1 MPLGWVSKHLIRQ
14 PLADTFPSRGR
25 QNGKGFDIM
34 NKYFEVR
41 RASEHDAEAI
51 RQITAEAFEK
61 YCELAGLDTIA
72 ALNETIEDIHHD
84 IEEKIVLVAYI
95 DHEVVGSVRVGVNEV
110 TRFGVSTKYQNLGIG
125 KALMNMVDITMRH
138 NKVKRIC
145 LHTAS
150 KVFSLVRFYY
160 GRGFYIDSTSKERG
174 YVRALL
180 VKDYE

>member
-1 MPLGWVSKHLIRQ
+1 
-14 PLADTFPSRGR
+14 
-25 QNGKGFDIM
+25 M
-34 NKYFEVR
+34 NKYFEVC

-72 ALNETIEDIHHD
+72 ALNETIEDIHRD

-95 DHEVVGSVRVGVNEV
+95 DNEVVGSVRVGINEENMEAYLS
-110 TRFGVSTKYQNLGIG
+110 RFGVSTKYQNLGIG

-160 GRGFYIDSTSKERG
+160 GRGFYIDSTSKDRG

>member
-1 MPLGWVSKHLIRQ
+1 
-14 PLADTFPSRGR
+14 
-25 QNGKGFDIM
+25 M

-41 RASEHDAEAI
+41 RASYHDAESI
-51 RQITAEAFEK
+51 QKITEEAFEK
-61 YCELAGLDTIA
+61 YCEMAQLDTIA
-72 ALNETIEDIHHD
+72 ALNESIDVIHKD

-95 DHEVVGSVRVGVNEV
+95 DEEVVGSVRVGINEE
-110 TRFGVSTKYQNLGIG
+110 TKEAYLSRFGVSTRYQNLGIG

-138 NKVKRIC
+138 NGVKRIC

-160 GRGFYIDSTSKERG
+160 GRGFYIDSTSKDRG

>member
-1 MPLGWVSKHLIRQ
+1 
-14 PLADTFPSRGR
+14 
-25 QNGKGFDIM
+25 M

-95 DHEVVGSVRVGVNEV
+95 DNEVVGSVRVGINEE
-110 TRFGVSTKYQNLGIG
+110 TMEAYLSRFGVSTKYQNLGIG

>member
-1 MPLGWVSKHLIRQ
+1 
-14 PLADTFPSRGR
+14 
-25 QNGKGFDIM
+25 M

-72 ALNETIEDIHHD
+72 ALNETIEDIHRD

-95 DHEVVGSVRVGVNEV
+95 DNEVVGSVRVGINEENMEAYLS
-110 TRFGVSTKYQNLGIG
+110 RFGVSTKYQNLGIG

-160 GRGFYIDSTSKERG
+160 GRGFYIDSTSKDRG

>member
-1 MPLGWVSKHLIRQ
+1 MAQEKDYYGFHIR
-14 PLADTFPSRGR
+14 LATEAEIPEIQAITKISF
-25 QNGKGFDIM
+25 Q
-34 NKYFEVR
+34 KY
-41 RASEHDAEAI
+41 I
-51 RQITAEAFEK
+51 K
-61 YCELAGLDTIA
+61 NAGLEDTE
-72 ALNETIEDIHHD
+72 ALNETYEDILRD
-84 IEEKIVLVAYI
+84 LDTKSVFVAFI
-95 DHEVVGSVRVGVNEV
+95 NEVPAGSVRIKVKPDG
-110 TRFGVSTKYQNLGIG
+110 TAYLSRFGVSTKYQNLGIG

-160 GRGFYIDSTSKERG
+160 GRGFYIDSTSKDRG